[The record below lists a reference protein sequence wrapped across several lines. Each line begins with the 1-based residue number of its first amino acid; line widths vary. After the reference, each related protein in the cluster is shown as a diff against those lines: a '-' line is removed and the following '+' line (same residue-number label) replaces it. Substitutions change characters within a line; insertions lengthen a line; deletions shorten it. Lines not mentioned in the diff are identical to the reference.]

1 MNYKIYKNPRIVL
14 LLIFVVTLYAFVIDL
29 PKTPIKIDADF
40 SKIQY
45 LNSVPYLKNQ
55 KINID
60 TEIGGYYIDLFN
72 GAFVRD
78 LEIKKGLDIEGGVS
92 VVLEADMSNIA
103 EADQQD
109 AIKSL
114 TEVIERRVN
123 LLGISEATVQQSRQ
137 GKTYRVIVDLSGISD
152 PSEAL
157 KTIGQTAKLDFR
169 EQKMTKTV
177 QDGKEVEMPEFV
189 STGLTGADLR
199 KASVSLISNASQV
212 AGSTPE
218 IALQFNSEGA
228 KKFKEVTER
237 NINKPVAIYLDETL
251 LTAPTVQSVIN
262 TGQAV
267 ITGQFTVAEAKD
279 LAVKL
284 NAGALPIPV
293 KVVEQRTVGPS
304 LGMDSVNKSIFAGSI
319 GLSLVALFMILYYR
333 KLGFFAVI
341 ALVIYGIITL
351 AIYKLIPVVLTL
363 PGLAGFILSIGMA
376 VDANIIIFER
386 IKEELRM
393 KKPLK
398 LALENGFGRSWDSI
412 RDANVATLTTAFI
425 LFNPFDWSF
434 LPNAGLVRGFAFTLI
449 IGILISLF
457 TGVFI
462 TRNLV
467 RVFYRVKQ

>member
-1 MNYKIYKNPRIVL
+1 MNTKIYKNPKFI
-14 LLIFVVTLYAFVIDL
+14 LLIISLVTLYALLIDL
-29 PKTPIKIDADF
+29 PKIPVKLDYDLSTLPFIGKSFKD
-40 SKIQY
+40 K
-45 LNSVPYLKNQ
+45 
-55 KINID
+55 KININ
-60 TEIGGYYIDLFN
+60 TEIGGYSLNLFN
-72 GAFVRD
+72 GYFVRD

-92 VVLEADMSNIA
+92 IVLEADMSNIS
-103 EADQQD
+103 EQDRSD
-109 AIKSL
+109 AIRSL
-114 TEVIERRVN
+114 TNVVERRVN
-123 LLGISEATVQQSRQ
+123 LLGISESTVQQSRQ
-137 GKTYRVIVDLSGISD
+137 GNKFRVIVDLSGVTD
-152 PSEAL
+152 PADAL

-169 EQKMTKTV
+169 EQQDSQTIVEGQDV
-177 QDGKEVEMPEFV
+177 QIPGFV

-199 KASVSLISNASQV
+199 KASVLINNTS
-212 AGSTPE
+212 PE
-218 IALQFNSEGA
+218 IQLQFNSEGA
-228 KKFKEVTER
+228 KKFKEITEK
-237 NINKPVAIYLDETL
+237 NISKPVAIYLDETL

-262 TGQAV
+262 NGQAV
-267 ITGQFTVAEAKD
+267 ITGQFSVKEAKD

-284 NAGALPIPV
+284 NAGALPVPV
-293 KVVEQRTVGPS
+293 KVVEQKTVGPS
-304 LGMDSVNKSIFAGSI
+304 LGMDSVNKSIFAGSV
-319 GLSLVALFMILYYR
+319 GLLMVVLFMILYYKR
-333 KLGFFAVI
+333 LGFFATI

-398 LALENGFGRSWDSI
+398 IALENGFGRSWDSI
-412 RDANVATLTTAFI
+412 RDANIATLTTAFI

-467 RVFYRVKQ
+467 RVFYHPKEL